1 MWNVKQKATNE
12 ETKQRKQ
19 QTDTDNGI
27 VVTRGK
33 GWGGGQRGTRGQIYG
48 DGGRLGIRQ

>member
-33 GWGGGQRGTRGQIYG
+33 G
-48 DGGRLGIRQ
+48 